1 MSAPNNTYNKTRTS
15 SDNVKRWTLGLI
27 ILMLL
32 SIAVTF
38 AYRERIIVTVSN
50 YFTVPYGVKI
60 ATLNGLAVKFD
71 LQQPLFIDNV
81 TLEELELDVDY
92 LQFER
97 ATKGQST
104 QVETQPS
111 STSLTLPELPD
122 WIPDL
127 HIINITLRGSHLPK
141 FNPEPLQLK
150 AVGVEV
156 IDFKAMDFDTMTIK
170 DIDFKYMAATSE
182 FGFSVWQA
190 ERNLLEAKLS
200 YIFDRN
206 NVDND
211 AGNQALVT
219 AKLTTDLSNISTVVN
234 KLLPNLDSAI
244 VGSVTLDT
252 SFNPLLIN
260 RVALKLS
267 LSDLGMSHSQQVLIA
282 NTDLTID
289 TVLEFDGK
297 EWLPDTANIN
307 ISNIDPIT
315 LSAKTCASYT
325 ALFNMNNTAC
335 QSFNESGTPAL
346 QPIVITPELPLS
358 LQLSILE
365 RDSQRWQVQAKQLAM
380 TAVMAGKVY
389 NNVSD
394 KESSK
399 EPNNSLTVE
408 AKQLLLTPQSWQSDW
423 SFAVFTN
430 SRYVSDINLP
440 VQLKSQGHVA
450 VNPTVLSMNTNITVN
465 EATFTAQKF
474 DYSNISS
481 EDIQVTLLA
490 PLKVNIDQD
499 EILPF
504 DFTLSTALFN
514 NQYEQ
519 HDSQNNFQKIHK
531 INQITAEHQGRF
543 SSKTVNVSS
552 DWQFD
557 DLQMKSKNTL
567 ELIKLNPSD
576 LSANK
581 MAVNKL
587 FGYVLFPE
595 QGIPSLIT
603 DKYPLPVGLNLPA
616 RVTNRLDYQVML
628 NDPQRYLTAS
638 MSGELNADNSTFNEI
653 IATDANT
660 KWKCGIAASK
670 PDLAASLNVKCNI
683 NSDISSVDVGP
694 IVTDLNF
701 SGLVSFTDEKLQ
713 VAVDNA
719 SAKVFSGT
727 FSVSPLL
734 ITDFD
739 HIVGQLQVRNLSL
752 PEILELYQVPGVKV
766 TGLLKADLPFI
777 TQGSAISITDGSIEQ
792 QGDGGVIQIKDN
804 VTIDQLKLT
813 QPQLR
818 YALELLENL
827 HYDTLHSDVD
837 YKPSGDTKL
846 MINIKGRNPSVE
858 RPIEFN
864 YSHEENVLQLF
875 RSLRINDSMYDAL
888 DKMNKP

>member
-1 MSAPNNTYNKTRTS
+1 
-15 SDNVKRWTLGLI
+15 
-27 ILMLL
+27 MLL
-32 SIAVTF
+32 SSAVTLV
-38 AYRERIIVTVSN
+38 YRERIIVTVSN
-50 YFTVPYGVKI
+50 YFTAPYGVKI

-71 LQQPLFIDNV
+71 LQQPLLIDNV
-81 TLEELELDVDY
+81 TLEQLELDVDY
-92 LQFER
+92 LQFEQ
-97 ATKGQST
+97 ATQGQFV

-111 STSLTLPELPD
+111 STPLTLPELPD

-127 HIINITLRGSHLPK
+127 HITNITVRGSHLPK
-141 FNPEPLQLK
+141 FSPEPLQLK

-170 DIDFKYMAATSE
+170 DIDFKNMAGAPE

-211 AGNQALVT
+211 ADNQALVI
-219 AKLTTDLSNISTVVN
+219 AHLITDLSNISTVVN
-234 KLLPNLDSAI
+234 TLLPDLNTAI
-244 VGSVTLDT
+244 VGSVRLDT

-260 RVALKLS
+260 SVALKLS

-335 QSFNESGTPAL
+335 QSFNESGTRTL

-380 TAVMAGKVY
+380 TAVMADRMF
-389 NNVSD
+389 NDVSD

-399 EPNNSLTVE
+399 ETNNSLTVA

-440 VQLKSQGHVA
+440 VQLKSQGHVD
-450 VNPTVLSMNTNITVN
+450 VNPTVLSMNTKITVN

-474 DYSNISS
+474 DYTNISS
-481 EDIQVTLLA
+481 EDIRVTLLA
-490 PLKVNIDQD
+490 PLTVNIDQD
-499 EILPF
+499 EVLPF

-519 HDSQNNFQKIHK
+519 NDSQNNFQKRHK
-531 INQITAEHQGRF
+531 IDRITAEHRGGV

-557 DLQMKSKNTL
+557 DLQLKSKNTL
-567 ELIKLNPSD
+567 ELIDPNPSD
-576 LSANK
+576 VSANK

-595 QGIPSLIT
+595 QSIPSLIT

-628 NDPQRYLTAS
+628 NDPKKYLTAS
-638 MSGELNADNSTFNEI
+638 MSGGLNADNSTFNEI
-653 IATDANT
+653 IATDVNT
-660 KWKCGIAASK
+660 KWQCSIAASQ
-670 PDLAASLNVKCNI
+670 PDLAESLNAKCNI

-719 SAKVFSGT
+719 SAKAFSGT
-727 FSVSPLL
+727 ISLSPLL

-739 HIVGQLQVRNLSL
+739 HIVGQVKVRDLSL
-752 PEILELYQVPGVKV
+752 PEVLELYQVPGVRV
-766 TGLLKADLPFI
+766 TGILKANLPFI
-777 TQGSAISITDGSIEQ
+777 VEGSEVSITDGSIAQ
-792 QGDGGVIQIKDN
+792 QGAGGVIQIKDN
-804 VTIDQLKLT
+804 VTVEQLKLT

-827 HYDTLHSDVD
+827 HYDSLYSDVNFQ
-837 YKPSGDTKL
+837 PNGETKL
-846 MINIKGRNPSVE
+846 TINIKGRNPSVK

-864 YSHEENVLQLF
+864 YSHEENILQLF

-888 DKMNKP
+888 DKMNNP

>member
-1 MSAPNNTYNKTRTS
+1 MSAPNNTYNKTRKS

-38 AYRERIIVTVSN
+38 VYRERIIVTVSN
-50 YFTVPYGVKI
+50 YFTAPYGVKI
-60 ATLNGLAVKFD
+60 TTLNGLAVEFD

-81 TLEELELDVDY
+81 TLEQLELDVDY
-92 LQFER
+92 LQLEQ
-97 ATKGQST
+97 TTQGQSV

-127 HIINITLRGSHLPK
+127 HITNITVRGSHLPK

-170 DIDFKYMAATSE
+170 DIDFKYMAGAPE
-182 FGFSVWQA
+182 FGFSVWQV

-211 AGNQALVT
+211 AGNQASVT

-297 EWLPDTANIN
+297 KWLLDTANIN

-325 ALFNMNNTAC
+325 ALFNMNNTTC
-335 QSFNESGTPAL
+335 QSFNESGTPSL

-557 DLQMKSKNTL
+557 DVQLKSKNTL
-567 ELIKLNPSD
+567 ELIEPNPSD

-595 QGIPSLIT
+595 QSIPSLIT

-638 MSGELNADNSTFNEI
+638 MSGGVTADNSTFNEI
-653 IATDANT
+653 IATDVNT
-660 KWKCGIAASK
+660 KWQCRIAVRK
-670 PDLAASLNVKCNI
+670 PNLAASLNAKCNI

-694 IVTDLNF
+694 IVTDLNL

-739 HIVGQLQVRNLSL
+739 HIVGQLQIRNLSL
-752 PEILELYQVPGVKV
+752 PEVLELYQVPGVKV

-792 QGDGGVIQIKDN
+792 QGEGGVIQIKDN